1 MIYVAQII
9 MFTLS
14 ELREGQLTVVPYTYV
29 HHYNTYLAI
38 MCCINVISNL
48 RGTVMYRSDLE
59 ESGVT

>member
-14 ELREGQLTVVPYTYV
+14 ELREGQLTVAPYTYV

-38 MCCINVISNL
+38 MCCINLFSNL
-48 RGTVMYRSDLE
+48 IGTVMYRSDLE